1 MRVETLSAFRH
12 VTIAYAAAHRL
23 SANFAPPLRRF
34 TDGYSSTGS
43 NSSLP
48 TPHRGQ
54 VQSSGISSN
63 LVPGAIPPSG
73 SPTAGSYIQPHTTQ
87 RYFFINIHS
96 CFYSGRLC
104 FYLRQSRR
112 PTLFCRHK
120 DNSSDV
126 FLQIVFFDNAT
137 SSAYSQPVTGSK
149 ADCVCRRSANVT
161 SVCPY
166 YNICAAAWK

>member
-34 TDGYSSTGS
+34 TGGYSSTGS

-96 CFYSGRLC
+96 CFYSGRPC
-104 FYLRQSRR
+104 FYLRQFRR
-112 PTLFCRHK
+112 TTFSAATKITVPMYSCK
-120 DNSSDV
+120 S
-126 FLQIVFFDNAT
+126 IFFYDAT